1 MLEWAMT
8 SSVLILVVL
17 ALRRLLS
24 GKISLRLQYGLWAL
38 VLVRLLVPVSFG
50 TTAVSVLNLV
60 ENANIAN
67 PVVGYMGGNTIQLSI
82 SEPDPTLPLEE
93 QQKQYEQNLEQWQA
107 EMDADRTEHGTPIS
121 LGTVLLGLWAVG
133 AAGMG
138 LWLLWVNVRFA
149 RKLRHSR
156 HPLEGLD
163 CPLPVYV
170 TKAAQTPCLF
180 GLLHPSIYVTKEVAA
195 EETVLRHSLAHELT
209 HFRHR
214 DHIWAALRGLCL
226 ALHWYNPLV
235 WVAAGLSQRDGEL
248 CCDEATVHRLG
259 EGERASYGRTLL
271 AVTCQGHGNP
281 LLTATSMTGS
291 GNGIKE
297 RIVLLA

>member
-1 MLEWAMT
+1 MLKWAMT

-17 ALRRLLS
+17 VLRRLLS

-50 TTAVSVLNLV
+50 ATAMSVLNLV
-60 ENANIAN
+60 EHANISN
-67 PVVGYMGGNTIQLSI
+67 PVVGYVGGHTIQLSI

-93 QQKQYEQNLEQWQA
+93 QQTQYEQNLKQWQA
-107 EMDADRTEHGTPIS
+107 EMDADQAEHGTPIS
-121 LGTVLLGLWAVG
+121 LGTILLGLWAAG

-156 HPLEGLD
+156 RPLEGVG

-170 TKAAQTPCLF
+170 TEATQTPCLF
-180 GLLHPSIYVTKEVAA
+180 GLLHPSIYVTKEATAA
-195 EETVLRHSLAHELT
+195 ETVLRHSLAHELT

-248 CCDEATVHRLG
+248 CCDEATVRRLG
-259 EGERASYGRTLL
+259 EGERAAYGRTAGCHL
-271 AVTCQGHGNP
+271 
-281 LLTATSMTGS
+281 S
-291 GNGIKE
+291 GPRESPTHCHQYDGQREWN
-297 RIVLLA
+297 

>member
-60 ENANIAN
+60 ENANISD

-149 RKLRHSR
+149 QKLRHSR

-195 EETVLRHSLAHELT
+195 EETVLRLSLDHELS
-209 HFRHR
+209 H
-214 DHIWAALRGLCL
+214 LRLRVL
-226 ALHWYNPLV
+226 LW
-235 WVAAGLSQRDGEL
+235 AGLMGFFF
-248 CCDEATVHRLG
+248 
-259 EGERASYGRTLL
+259 
-271 AVTCQGHGNP
+271 
-281 LLTATSMTGS
+281 
-291 GNGIKE
+291 
-297 RIVLLA
+297 